1 MLDAGGPT
9 EDGHGPGWL
18 GHQVSE
24 HLQTHA
30 VVVVVVVLVGVVVV
44 VVVAVGAGAGAAVIL
59 LVLLNLSLSILHSLQ
74 ISNPRRSTLLF
85 MY

>member
-24 HLQTHA
+24 HLQTHDA
-30 VVVVVVVLVGVVVV
+30 VVDDVVVVVVVVVVDV
-44 VVVAVGAGAGAAVIL
+44 VGQG
-59 LVLLNLSLSILHSLQ
+59 
-74 ISNPRRSTLLF
+74 
-85 MY
+85 